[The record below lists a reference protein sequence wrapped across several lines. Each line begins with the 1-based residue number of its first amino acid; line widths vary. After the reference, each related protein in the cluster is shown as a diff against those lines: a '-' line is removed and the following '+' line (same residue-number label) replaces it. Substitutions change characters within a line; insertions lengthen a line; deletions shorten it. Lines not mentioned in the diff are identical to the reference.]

1 MALKC
6 FVYTKFVEHAVFV
19 FRMLSIIV
27 FNVGC
32 LPVYFSYQF
41 YRRDNFI
48 GKAGSSS
55 NFFIIFDKPLLLV
68 LSRFFLYKRSYLM
81 NGLKTNSSVTLKS

>member
-68 LSRFFLYKRSYLM
+68 LSRFFSL
-81 NGLKTNSSVTLKS
+81 

>member
-32 LPVYFSYQF
+32 LPVYFSCQF

-55 NFFIIFDKPLLLV
+55 NFFIIF
-68 LSRFFLYKRSYLM
+68 
-81 NGLKTNSSVTLKS
+81 